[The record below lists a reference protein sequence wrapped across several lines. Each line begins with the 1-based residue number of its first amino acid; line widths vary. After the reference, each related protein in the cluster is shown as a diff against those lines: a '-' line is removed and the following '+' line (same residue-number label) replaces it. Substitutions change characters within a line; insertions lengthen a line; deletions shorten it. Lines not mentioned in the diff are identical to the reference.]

1 MSRTLVAQ
9 YFGTESRQTAREN
22 MRYKVLIADDH
33 GVVRK
38 GLRLLLEQYPELV
51 VVGEAANGREAVT
64 MAATL
69 SPQVVVLDVA
79 MPILNGI
86 EAAEQILKVNSQV
99 GVILLTM
106 HADESYVLRALHA
119 GVRGY
124 LLKESA
130 SREVIEAVRIV
141 QAGRR
146 YLSPRVAE
154 IVAQGVT
161 DRSGVSPL
169 SSLSQRERE
178 ILKLVADGH
187 SSAEI
192 GTLLHLSPKTVDTYR
207 SRMMQKLHVTDLAGV
222 IKLAIQHGLTSLE

>member
-1 MSRTLVAQ
+1 MRTTV
-9 YFGTESRQTAREN
+9 F
-22 MRYKVLIADDH
+22 VADDH
-33 GVVRK
+33 AVLRD
-38 GLRLLLEQYPELV
+38 GLATLLAAQPDME
-51 VVGEAANGREAVT
+51 VVGTAANGREAI
-64 MAATL
+64 AE
-69 SPQVVVLDVA
+69 VVRLAPRVAIVDISMPELD
-79 MPILNGI
+79 GI
-86 EAAEQILKVNSQV
+86 EAARQILTANPNIHVM
-99 GVILLTM
+99 ILSM
-106 HADESYVLRALHA
+106 HAGAQHVFHALEA

-187 SSAEI
+187 SSAKI
-192 GTLLHLSPKTVDTYR
+192 GALLHLSPKTVDTYR

>member
-1 MSRTLVAQ
+1 MRTTV
-9 YFGTESRQTAREN
+9 F
-22 MRYKVLIADDH
+22 VADDH
-33 GVVRK
+33 AILRD
-38 GLRLLLEQYPELV
+38 GLATLLAAQPDMEV
-51 VVGEAANGREAVT
+51 IGTAANGREAI
-64 MAATL
+64 AE
-69 SPQVVVLDVA
+69 VVRLAPRVAIIDISMPELD
-79 MPILNGI
+79 GI
-86 EAAEQILKVNSQV
+86 EAARQILAVNSDIHV
-99 GVILLTM
+99 MILSM
-106 HADESYVLRALHA
+106 HAGAQHVFHALEA

>member
-1 MSRTLVAQ
+1 MRTTV
-9 YFGTESRQTAREN
+9 F
-22 MRYKVLIADDH
+22 VADDH
-33 GVVRK
+33 AILRD
-38 GLRLLLEQYPELV
+38 GLATLLAAQPDME
-51 VVGEAANGREAVT
+51 VVGTAANGREAIAEVIRLAPRVAIIDIS
-64 MAATL
+64 M
-69 SPQVVVLDVA
+69 PELD
-79 MPILNGI
+79 GI
-86 EAAEQILKVNSQV
+86 EAARRIVAANPDIHVMILS
-99 GVILLTM
+99 M
-106 HADESYVLRALHA
+106 HAGAQHVFHALEA
-119 GVRGY
+119 GARGY

>member
-1 MSRTLVAQ
+1 MRTTV
-9 YFGTESRQTAREN
+9 F
-22 MRYKVLIADDH
+22 VADDH
-33 GVVRK
+33 AILRD
-38 GLRLLLEQYPELV
+38 GLATLLAAQPDMEM
-51 VVGEAANGREAVT
+51 VGTAANGRQAIAEVIRLAPRVAIIDIS
-64 MAATL
+64 M
-69 SPQVVVLDVA
+69 PELD
-79 MPILNGI
+79 GI
-86 EAAEQILKVNSQV
+86 EAARQILAANPDIHVM
-99 GVILLTM
+99 ILSM
-106 HADESYVLRALHA
+106 HAGAQHVFHALEA

-187 SSAEI
+187 SSSEI

>member
-1 MSRTLVAQ
+1 MRTTV
-9 YFGTESRQTAREN
+9 F
-22 MRYKVLIADDH
+22 VADDH
-33 GVVRK
+33 AILRD
-38 GLRLLLEQYPELV
+38 GLATLLAAQPDMEV
-51 VVGEAANGREAVT
+51 IGTAANGREAI
-64 MAATL
+64 AE
-69 SPQVVVLDVA
+69 VVRLAPRVAIIDISMPELD
-79 MPILNGI
+79 GI
-86 EAAEQILKVNSQV
+86 EAARQILAVNSDIHV
-99 GVILLTM
+99 MILSM
-106 HADESYVLRALHA
+106 HAGAQHVFHALEA
-119 GVRGY
+119 GARGY

-187 SSAEI
+187 SSAKI

>member
-1 MSRTLVAQ
+1 MTLRTTV
-9 YFGTESRQTAREN
+9 F
-22 MRYKVLIADDH
+22 VADDH
-33 GVVRK
+33 AILRD
-38 GLRLLLEQYPELV
+38 GLATLLAAQPDME
-51 VVGEAANGREAVT
+51 VVGSAANGREAISEVIRLAPRVAIIDIS
-64 MAATL
+64 M
-69 SPQVVVLDVA
+69 PELD
-79 MPILNGI
+79 GI
-86 EAAEQILKVNSQV
+86 EAARRILTANPNIHIM
-99 GVILLTM
+99 ILSM
-106 HADESYVLRALHA
+106 HAGAQHVFHALEA

-161 DRSGVSPL
+161 DRGGVSPL

>member
-1 MSRTLVAQ
+1 MARTTV
-9 YFGTESRQTAREN
+9 F
-22 MRYKVLIADDH
+22 VADDH
-33 GVVRK
+33 AVLRD
-38 GLRLLLEQYPELV
+38 GLATLLAAQPDMEV
-51 VVGEAANGREAVT
+51 IGTAANGREAIAEVIRLT
-64 MAATL
+64 PRVAIIDISM
-69 SPQVVVLDVA
+69 PELD
-79 MPILNGI
+79 GI
-86 EAAEQILKVNSQV
+86 EAARQILAANPDIHVM
-99 GVILLTM
+99 ILSM
-106 HADESYVLRALHA
+106 HAGAQHVFHALEA

-187 SSAEI
+187 SSAKI
-192 GTLLHLSPKTVDTYR
+192 GALLHLSPKTVDTYR